1 MTAYHT
7 FNILDG
13 KIVPDE
19 GSNTTRIPGIWD
31 CGDVLCQD
39 WFASLMKETKDRSI
53 LDVGCRD
60 GWWSLV
66 FAQEKNNFV
75 QAMDIESSP
84 LRTVVKEMVS
94 RPYHQFYRDSVYG
107 VHQNGLLASNIS
119 TKERGGILTDLW
131 VGNLLCHLHHPLLA
145 LRRLWQLTGDDCFI
159 YLSIDQADADPT
171 RPKDFYAD
179 WAEDCRPMWVGQDH
193 YPFVIPFPA
202 MQRLLDL
209 AGFESAEQ
217 IGTYK
222 ERLDKVP
229 ADYSPCLA
237 EKTNVVIRAKKNPTF
252 VTSDPLTR

>member
-7 FNILDG
+7 FNIADG
-13 KIVPDE
+13 KVVAWKSDQAIH
-19 GSNTTRIPGIWD
+19 IPGIWD

-39 WFASLMKETKDRSI
+39 WFAQLMADTVDRSI

-66 FAQEKNNFV
+66 FAQAKNVPV
-75 QAMDIESSP
+75 QTMDIESPP
-84 LRTVVKEMVS
+84 LRTVVKELVAK
-94 RPYHQFYRDSVYG
+94 PYDHFYHDSVYDI
-107 VHQNGLLASNIS
+107 HQNGFLASNIS
-119 TKERGGILTDLW
+119 TGERQGLSTDLW

-159 YLSIDQADADPT
+159 YLSIDQAEAVPN

-179 WAEDCRPMWVGQDH
+179 WAEDCRPLWVGQDH

-202 MQRLLDL
+202 MQRFLDL
-209 AGFESAEQ
+209 AGFKSGEV

-222 ERLDKVP
+222 EKLVNPPK
-229 ADYSPCLA
+229 DYSKCA
-237 EKTNVVIRAKKNPTF
+237 EEKTNVVIRAKKDPNFHTL
-252 VTSDPLTR
+252 DPLA